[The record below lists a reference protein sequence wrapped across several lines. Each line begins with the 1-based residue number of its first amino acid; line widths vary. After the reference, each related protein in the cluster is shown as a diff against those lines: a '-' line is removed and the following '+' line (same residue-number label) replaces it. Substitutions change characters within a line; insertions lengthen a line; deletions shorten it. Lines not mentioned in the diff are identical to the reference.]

1 MGHCGEIPGLVA
13 GISWISWMS
22 SIHQTHVIPSDKTLP
37 NGIAR
42 FRAEEIYQV
51 MWKPEKQALPSRQ
64 ISLNPWRLLG
74 LGQNWNHEKMAA
86 RDQWSTKSPDP
97 WSVALGYLRCAA
109 FTRSIVKHRIEW
121 VVKRKFPRSAQ
132 HGITR
137 NHSKGRDA
145 RDTRWQWFDACVH
158 SICNGP
164 LFKKKLHFDHWN
176 RDIFSFGTDSIGKRL
191 LLVFPRGNFVSCFV
205 CLVTVCNNHLMARRR
220 AFFASINRRGLRL
233 PLNHTDGWTPK

>member
-1 MGHCGEIPGLVA
+1 MGHSGEIPDLVA
-13 GISWISWMS
+13 GISWISWIS

-51 MWKPEKQALPSRQ
+51 MWKPEKQALPNRQ

-97 WSVALGYLRCAA
+97 WSVELGYLWCAA

-121 VVKRKFPRSAQ
+121 VVMRKFPRSAV

-164 LFKKKLHFDHWN
+164 LFKKNYILTIGIGTFFIWYRFHRKTL
-176 RDIFSFGTDSIGKRL
+176 ITCFSSWEF
-191 LLVFPRGNFVSCFV
+191 CFMF
-205 CLVTVCNNHLMARRR
+205 CL
-220 AFFASINRRGLRL
+220 FSDGLQ
-233 PLNHTDGWTPK
+233 